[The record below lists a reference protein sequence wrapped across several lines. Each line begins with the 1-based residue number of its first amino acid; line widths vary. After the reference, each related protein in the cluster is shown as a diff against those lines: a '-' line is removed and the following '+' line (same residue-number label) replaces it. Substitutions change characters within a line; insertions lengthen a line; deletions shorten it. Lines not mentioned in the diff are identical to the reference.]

1 VFGLDDRPQARA
13 QFRIADPA
21 LVTAS
26 YTPVEVAAL
35 YRFPT
40 AASGEGECVALIEL
54 GGGYREADL
63 ESYFAGLGL
72 TAPTVVTVPVDGAAN
87 APTGDPNGPD
97 GEVMLDV
104 EIVGAIAPAARIA
117 VYFAP
122 NTDQGFIDAVTT
134 AVHDRT
140 NRPSV
145 ISISWGGPES
155 SWTGQAQ
162 RALDQAFDDAA
173 TLGIT
178 VCAAAGDNGA
188 GDGVDDGL
196 AHVDFPA
203 SSPHALACGGTHL
216 GQTGAESIDESVW
229 NSGGGATGGG
239 ISDTFAVPSWQAAA
253 GVPRSINPGHR
264 VGRGVPDVAADADP
278 TTGYR
283 IQVDGRQTTIGGTS
297 AAAPLW
303 AALTALLN
311 QALGAAVGYLNP
323 TLYAI
328 PSALNDVTS
337 GDNALDNNPGYAAGP
352 GWDACTGLGTPDGE
366 ALLRALTPPG
376 APG

>member
-1 VFGLDDRPQARA
+1 VRRADR
-13 QFRIADPA
+13 
-21 LVTAS
+21 
-26 YTPVEVAAL
+26 
-35 YRFPT
+35 
-40 AASGEGECVALIEL
+40 L
-54 GGGYREADL
+54 GGGYRQADL
-63 ESYFAGLGL
+63 DSYFAGLDVP
-72 TAPTVVTVPVDGAAN
+72 APTVVTLPVDGATN

-97 GEVMLDV
+97 GEVMLDI
-104 EIVGAIAPAARIA
+104 EIVGAIAPAARIV

-145 ISISWGGPES
+145 ISISWSGPES
-155 SWTGQAQ
+155 SWTEQAQ
-162 RALDQAFDDAA
+162 RALDQAFNDAA
-173 TLGIT
+173 GLGIT

-188 GDGVDDGL
+188 GDGVNDGR
-196 AHVDFPA
+196 AHADFPA

-216 GQTGAESIDESVW
+216 RQTGPDAIEESVW

-239 ISDTFAVPSWQAAA
+239 ISETFAIPSWQAAA
-253 GVPRSINPGHR
+253 GVPPSINPSHH

-283 IQVDGRQTTIGGTS
+283 IQVDDRQTTVGGTS

-311 QALGAAVGYLNP
+311 QTIGNAVGYLNP
-323 TLYAI
+323 TLYTSPA
-328 PSALNDVTS
+328 ALNDITS
-337 GDNALDNNPGYAAGP
+337 GDNTLNNSPGYAAGP
-352 GWDACTGLGTPDGE
+352 GWDACTGLGSPNGE

-376 APG
+376 APGSGASESA